1 MATSK
6 AGIGSSLAAGWGAA
20 RKRGRVLPEH
30 CTKALAT
37 GYGGF
42 HVRQPADSLPAAG
55 AAVEVASAPDR
66 RLLRMHVLIVEDD
79 SPLAESIAT
88 AMRACGWRPDVSPRG
103 EPVPA
108 SLLQDAYDVLVL
120 DIGLPGIDGLETLR
134 RVREQGS
141 LLPVLMLTARDAVD
155 DRVLGL
161 ECGADDYLVKPFALS
176 ELLARLRALVRRHEL
191 RRSETLILSTLRFDA
206 GARRAQVDGRPVHL
220 SEREC
225 IVLQYLMLKTGR
237 IVAREQLA
245 ALVPGWD
252 AGTSD
257 NALELLI
264 SRLRNKIEPGGV
276 RLRTVR
282 GLGYLLEPAAPA

>member
-1 MATSK
+1 
-6 AGIGSSLAAGWGAA
+6 
-20 RKRGRVLPEH
+20 
-30 CTKALAT
+30 
-37 GYGGF
+37 
-42 HVRQPADSLPAAG
+42 
-55 AAVEVASAPDR
+55 
-66 RLLRMHVLIVEDD
+66 MHVLVVEDD

-88 AMRACGWRPDVSPRG
+88 AMRAHGWRADVSARG

-108 SLLQDAYDVLVL
+108 SLLQDDYDALVL

-134 RVREQGS
+134 RVRAQGS
-141 LLPVLMLTARDAVD
+141 LLPVLMLTALDAVD
-155 DRVLGL
+155 DRVRGL
-161 ECGADDYLVKPFALS
+161 ECGADDYLIKPFALS
-176 ELLARLRALVRRHEL
+176 ELLARMRALVRRHEL
-191 RRSETLILSTLRFDA
+191 RRSETLVLGALRFDA
-206 GARRAQVDGRPVHL
+206 AARRVNIDERPIHL
-220 SEREC
+220 SAREC

-264 SRLRNKIEPGGV
+264 SRLRAKIEAGGV

-282 GLGYLLEPAAPA
+282 GLGYLLEPATPA

>member
-1 MATSK
+1 
-6 AGIGSSLAAGWGAA
+6 
-20 RKRGRVLPEH
+20 
-30 CTKALAT
+30 
-37 GYGGF
+37 
-42 HVRQPADSLPAAG
+42 
-55 AAVEVASAPDR
+55 
-66 RLLRMHVLIVEDD
+66 MHVLIVEDD
-79 SPLAESIAT
+79 LPLAESIAT
-88 AMRACGWRPDVSPRG
+88 AMRARGWRADVSTRG

-108 SLLQDAYDVLVL
+108 SLLQDDYDALVL

-134 RVREQGS
+134 RAREQGS

-155 DRVLGL
+155 DRVRGL

-191 RRSETLILSTLRFDA
+191 RRSETLILSALRFDA
-206 GARRAQVDGRPVHL
+206 TARRAYINEQPIHL
-220 SEREC
+220 SVREC
-225 IVLQYLMLKTGR
+225 IALQYLMLKTGR
-237 IVAREQLA
+237 IVARDQLM

-264 SRLRNKIEPGGV
+264 SRLRAKIEPGGV

-282 GLGYLLEPAAPA
+282 GLGYLLEPDLVG

>member
-1 MATSK
+1 
-6 AGIGSSLAAGWGAA
+6 
-20 RKRGRVLPEH
+20 
-30 CTKALAT
+30 
-37 GYGGF
+37 
-42 HVRQPADSLPAAG
+42 
-55 AAVEVASAPDR
+55 
-66 RLLRMHVLIVEDD
+66 MHVLIVEDD
-79 SPLAESIAT
+79 SPLAASIAA
-88 AMRACGWRPDVSPRG
+88 AMRARGWRADVSERG

-108 SLLQDAYDVLVL
+108 SLLQDEYDALVL

-141 LLPVLMLTARDAVD
+141 TLPVLMLTARDAID
-155 DRVLGL
+155 DRVRGL

-176 ELLARLRALVRRHEL
+176 ELLARLGALVRRHDL
-191 RRSETLILSTLRFDA
+191 RRSETLILSALRFDA
-206 GARRAQVDGRPVHL
+206 AARRAHIDGEAIHL
-220 SEREC
+220 SAREC

-237 IVAREQLA
+237 VVARDQLA

-264 SRLRNKIEPGGV
+264 SRLRAKIERGGV

-282 GLGYLLEPAAPA
+282 GLGYLLEPAAPG